1 MQYRREIDGL
11 RAIAVLPVILFHAG
25 FSWFSGGYVGV
36 DVFFVI
42 SGYLITTIL
51 ISEMSKGNFSIGR
64 FYERRA
70 RRILPALFFVMICC
84 VPFAWFWMVPQEFK
98 NFSQGFVAI
107 SFFASNVLF
116 WRKSGYFAP
125 AAEENPLLHTWSLA
139 VEEQFYIFFPL
150 LLLMLW
156 RFGKK
161 PIFYII
167 IGLSLLSLL
176 LSEYG
181 WRNHPTA
188 NFYLLPTRAWELG
201 VGAICAFIM
210 FLRSP
215 KSNSMAASAGLV
227 LIAYSIFFFDETTP
241 FPSVYALAPVLGTA
255 LIILYSHEQNVVNRI
270 LANRILVG
278 IGLISFSA
286 YLWHQPLLA
295 FARIRSAFEPGWAL
309 MLAFSIASLA
319 LAFITWKYIEQPF
332 RTKKHSFARSRKQI
346 FSYAALGTVIFTTS
360 GLYGHFNGG
369 FPDRVAPSGVPFS
382 EINIAE
388 RIKVNHGLDSECEGT
403 FTTSEK
409 CRTGPDPKVMLWGDS
424 YAMHLAQA
432 VLASPSLEGKNLI
445 QFTKSVCSPIIGLAL
460 SSRKY
465 PEAWSQSCVSFNDQ
479 VRDWLKNDNNVEYV
493 IMSSPLGI
501 LFNETYDTK
510 GVLRTAS
517 EDVVLAAM
525 NETAAFLES
534 LGKKPVFVSP
544 PPRTGENLS
553 KCSTYNLIF
562 EGNEVLDC
570 VFTIAEFSEQH
581 TAVMAFLARPDLAL
595 PVLDLGQYICDSEKC
610 PTFVDGVNIYRDP
623 GHLSHQGSRL
633 IGMKNDLLGSAQQ
646 LADQSQDVPNS
657 GSGLAVAAPIAK
669 PAVSAQQILKGF

>member
-11 RAIAVLPVILFHAG
+11 RAMAVLPVILFHAG

-42 SGYLITTIL
+42 SGYLITNIL
-51 ISEMSKGNFSIGR
+51 ISEMSEGNFSIAK

-84 VPFAWFWMVPQEFK
+84 VPFAWLWMVPQELK
-98 NFSQGFVAI
+98 NFYQSFVAI

-161 PIFYII
+161 PIFYVI
-167 IGLSLLSLL
+167 IGLSFLSFL

-201 VGAICAFIM
+201 VGAICAFLM
-210 FLRSP
+210 FQRSP
-215 KSNSMAASAGLV
+215 KPNSMAASTGLA

-255 LIILYSHEQNVVNRI
+255 LIILYSHEQNLVNRI
-270 LANRILVG
+270 LASRILVG

-295 FARIRSAFEPGWAL
+295 FARIRSASEPGWVL
-309 MLAFSIASLA
+309 MFGLSIASLTLA
-319 LAFITWKYIEQPF
+319 LITWKYIEQPF
-332 RTKKHSFARSRKQI
+332 RTRELSFTRSRKQI
-346 FSYAALGTVIFTTS
+346 FSYAAIGTVIFTTS
-360 GLYGHFNGG
+360 GLYGHFNSGL
-369 FPDRVAPSGVPFS
+369 PDRVAPSGVPFS

-409 CRTGPDPKVMLWGDS
+409 CRTGPDPRVMLWGDS
-424 YAMHLAQA
+424 FAMHLAQA

-445 QFTKSVCSPIIGLAL
+445 QFTKSVCSPILGVAL
-460 SSRKY
+460 TNRKY
-465 PEAWSQSCVSFNDQ
+465 PEAWSRSCVSFNDQ
-479 VRDWLKNDNNVEYV
+479 VRDWLKNDNDIEYV

-501 LFNETYDTK
+501 LFNEIYDAT
-510 GVLRTAS
+510 GARRPAS
-517 EDVVLAAM
+517 EEVVLAAM
-525 NETAAFLES
+525 NETAAFVES

-562 EGNEVLDC
+562 EGNEVFDC
-570 VFTIAEFSEQH
+570 AFTVAELSEQH
-581 TAVMAFLARPDLAL
+581 IAVMTFLARPDLAL
-595 PVLDLGQYICDSEKC
+595 PVLDLGQYICDRGKC
-610 PTFVDGVNIYRDP
+610 PTLVDGINIYRDV
-623 GHLSHQGSRL
+623 GHLSDQGSEL
-633 IGMKNDLLGSAQQ
+633 IGLRYDLLGSVQQ
-646 LADQSQDVPNS
+646 LADQSQDVPNA
-657 GSGLAVAAPIAK
+657 GSGLAGAGP
-669 PAVSAQQILKGF
+669 

>member
-51 ISEMSKGNFSIGR
+51 IVEMSKGDFSVAK

-84 VPFAWFWMVPQEFK
+84 IPFAFFWMVPQELK

-116 WRKSGYFAP
+116 WQKSGYFSP
-125 AAEENPLLHTWSLA
+125 SGEENPLLHTWSLG

-161 PIFYII
+161 PIFYVI
-167 IGLSLLSLL
+167 IGLSFLSLL

-201 VGAICAFIM
+201 VGSICAF
-210 FLRSP
+210 LVLQRSP
-215 KSNSMAASAGLV
+215 KSNSMLANSGLA

-241 FPSVYALAPVLGTA
+241 FPSVYAIAPVLGTA
-255 LIILYSHEQNVVNRI
+255 LIILYSHEMCLVNRI
-270 LANRILVG
+270 LSNRILVG

-295 FARIRSAFEPGWAL
+295 FARIRSASEPGWEI
-309 MLAFSIASLA
+309 MLSLSTVSLA

-332 RTKKHSFARSRKQI
+332 RAKKLSFFRSRAQI
-346 FSYAALGTVIFTTS
+346 FSFAAIGTVIFIAL
-360 GLYGHFNGG
+360 GLYGNFSDGLPG
-369 FPDRVAPSGVPFS
+369 RVAPSGVPFS

-388 RIKVNHGLDSECEGT
+388 RLKVNHGLDSECEGV
-403 FTTSEK
+403 FTTSVR
-409 CRTGPDPKVMLWGDS
+409 CRTGSDPKVMLWGDS
-424 YAMHLAQA
+424 YAMHLVQA
-432 VLASPSLEGKNLI
+432 VLASPSFEGNSLI
-445 QFTKSVCSPIIGLAL
+445 QFTKSMCSPIIGLAL
-460 SSRKY
+460 SSRKHSKV
-465 PEAWSQSCVSFNDQ
+465 WSRGCVLFNDQ
-479 VRDWLKNDNNVEYV
+479 VRDWLKNDDDIEYV
-493 IMSSPLGI
+493 IMSSPLGL
-501 LFNETYDTK
+501 LFNEIYDAT
-510 GVLRTAS
+510 GALRPAS
-517 EDVVLAAM
+517 EEVVLAAM
-525 NETAAFLES
+525 NETANFVKS

-544 PPRTGENLS
+544 PPRSGENLS
-553 KCSTYNLIF
+553 KCSTHNLVF
-562 EGNEVLDC
+562 KGNEFIDC
-570 VFTIAEFSEQH
+570 AFTVAEFSEEH
-581 TAVMAFLARPDLAL
+581 AAVMAFLMRPDLVL
-595 PVLDLGQYICDSEKC
+595 PVLDLGKFTCESGRC
-610 PTFVDGVNIYRDP
+610 FTFVEGINIYRDV
-623 GHLSHQGSRL
+623 GHLSHEGSEF
-633 IGMKNDLLGSAQQ
+633 IGWRNDLLGLVQQ
-646 LADQSQDVPNS
+646 LADESQYVTNLAHRSSVATPIVNS
-657 GSGLAVAAPIAK
+657 TLSAK
-669 PAVSAQQILKGF
+669 

>member
-1 MQYRREIDGL
+1 MVFGFSVFKNGQLGMQYRREIDGL

-51 ISEMSKGNFSIGR
+51 ISEMSKGNFSIAK

-84 VPFAWFWMVPQEFK
+84 VPFAWHWMVPQEFK

-161 PIFYII
+161 PIFYVI
-167 IGLSLLSLL
+167 IGLSFLSLL

-201 VGAICAFIM
+201 VGAICAFLM
-210 FLRSP
+210 FQRTP
-215 KSNSMAASAGLV
+215 KPNSMAASTGLA

-255 LIILYSHEQNVVNRI
+255 LIILYSHEQNLVNRI

-295 FARIRSAFEPGWAL
+295 FARIRSASEPGWAL
-309 MLAFSIASLA
+309 MLGLSIASLA

-332 RTKKHSFARSRKQI
+332 RTKKHSFTRSRKQI
-346 FSYAALGTVIFTTS
+346 FSYAVLGTVIFTTS

-369 FPDRVAPSGVPFS
+369 LPDRIAPSGVSFA
-382 EINIAE
+382 EVNVQE
-388 RIKVNHGLDSECEGT
+388 RIRINHGLSSECVT

-409 CRTGPDPKVMLWGDS
+409 CRTGDNPSVMLWGDS
-424 YAMHLAQA
+424 YAMHLAQG
-432 VLASPSLEGKNLI
+432 LRASKSFPNQNFV
-445 QFTKSVCSPIIGLAL
+445 QFTKSICSPILGLAL
-460 SSRKY
+460 RNHKY
-465 PEAWSQSCVSFNDQ
+465 PEAWSQTCIEFNAQ
-479 VRDWLKNDNNVEYV
+479 VKNWLEEDENIEYV

-501 LFNETYDTK
+501 LFNETYDAA
-510 GVLRTAS
+510 GVLRPAS
-517 EDVVLAAM
+517 EEVVLAAM
-525 NETAAFLES
+525 NETAAFVES

-544 PPRTGENLS
+544 PPRPGQTLS
-553 KCSTYNLIF
+553 KFSPYNL
-562 EGNEVLDC
+562 NL
-570 VFTIAEFSEQH
+570 
-581 TAVMAFLARPDLAL
+581 
-595 PVLDLGQYICDSEKC
+595 
-610 PTFVDGVNIYRDP
+610 
-623 GHLSHQGSRL
+623 
-633 IGMKNDLLGSAQQ
+633 
-646 LADQSQDVPNS
+646 
-657 GSGLAVAAPIAK
+657 
-669 PAVSAQQILKGF
+669 